1 MFPTGPPIQ
10 YWPGPVTVNFG
21 VRKRSGVFV
30 TVWPLAN
37 KELRNVPTRSCY
49 SKDLQKKVTFFK
61 VSKCVLFWH
70 TATLLRAKYYRS
82 ECSLTNI
89 RQQNHFSTNK
99 LEQIIG
105 TQDKPQC
112 LVAQR
117 LLSHLQ
123 YLDATKS
130 SAKDL
135 SPAQFNLWL
144 LEDSLAKI
152 PAAEIRLGL
161 FLFT

>member
-1 MFPTGPPIQ
+1 MFPNGPPIQ

-37 KELRNVPTRSCY
+37 KELRNAPTRTCY
-49 SKDLQKKVTFFK
+49 TKDLQKKSK
-61 VSKCVLFWH
+61 VSFSKISKYFFH
-70 TATLLRAKYYRS
+70 TQQRCCALNTIDSPTEPFFNKQVR
-82 ECSLTNI
+82 TNH
-89 RQQNHFSTNK
+89 NHFSTNK

-130 SAKDL
+130 STKDL
-135 SPAQFNLWL
+135 SPSPSNIVISWQ
-144 LEDSLAKI
+144 
-152 PAAEIRLGL
+152 
-161 FLFT
+161 

>member
-1 MFPTGPPIQ
+1 MCREWSSAEGGFCRRLKADFAKADEAASYRDQLG
-10 YWPGPVTVNFG
+10 
-21 VRKRSGVFV
+21 K
-30 TVWPLAN
+30 AN
-37 KELRNVPTRSCY
+37 PYMRERQFKE
-49 SKDLQKKVTFFK
+49 
-61 VSKCVLFWH
+61 
-70 TATLLRAKYYRS
+70 
-82 ECSLTNI
+82 
-89 RQQNHFSTNK
+89 
-99 LEQIIG
+99 EQIVG
-105 TQDKPQC
+105 TQEKPQWI
-112 LVAQR
+112 VAQR

-135 SPAQFNLWL
+135 SPAQFNLLL

>member
-1 MFPTGPPIQ
+1 M
-10 YWPGPVTVNFG
+10 TVNFG

-37 KELRNVPTRSCY
+37 KELRNVPTRTCY
-49 SKDLQKKVTFFK
+49 TKDLQRKNNLTFFQSPQ
-61 VSKCVLFWH
+61 VFASH
-70 TATLLRAKYYRS
+70 ATTLLRAKYYRS

-130 SAKDL
+130 STKDL
-135 SPAQFNLWL
+135 SPSPSNIFISWQYSFA
-144 LEDSLAKI
+144 
-152 PAAEIRLGL
+152 IR
-161 FLFT
+161 TNS

>member
-1 MFPTGPPIQ
+1 MDRRLKAARRTSIQ
-10 YWPGPVTVNFG
+10 RITKISWQQLIRAV
-21 VRKRSGVFV
+21 
-30 TVWPLAN
+30 
-37 KELRNVPTRSCY
+37 KER
-49 SKDLQKKVTFFK
+49 QFK
-61 VSKCVLFWH
+61 
-70 TATLLRAKYYRS
+70 
-82 ECSLTNI
+82 E
-89 RQQNHFSTNK
+89 
-99 LEQIIG
+99 EQIVG
-105 TQDKPQC
+105 TQEKPQWI
-112 LVAQR
+112 VAQR

-135 SPAQFNLWL
+135 SPAQFNLLL